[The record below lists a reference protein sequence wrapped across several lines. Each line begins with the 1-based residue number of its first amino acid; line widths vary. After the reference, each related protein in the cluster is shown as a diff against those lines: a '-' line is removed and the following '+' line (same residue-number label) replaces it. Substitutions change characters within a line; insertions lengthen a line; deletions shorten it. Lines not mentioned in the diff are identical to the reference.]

1 MSNEQAGTEPEADG
15 SSGAGPYRPA
25 QAAGRT
31 DRRRGGALG
40 LPHATATDLAT
51 QQQSGGSTAGDVE
64 RAGWRAGGFRIEFAT
79 KTGLDAGEI
88 GTMES
93 TSFPRNKPMKTAAEQ
108 PSAADASLENDPT
121 FRQEVVDGVFEE
133 AEKRGLPIDSRSR
146 RLLNQYA
153 KGSISYPELDR
164 EVVRLVMH

>member
-1 MSNEQAGTEPEADG
+1 
-15 SSGAGPYRPA
+15 
-25 QAAGRT
+25 
-31 DRRRGGALG
+31 
-40 LPHATATDLAT
+40 
-51 QQQSGGSTAGDVE
+51 
-64 RAGWRAGGFRIEFAT
+64 
-79 KTGLDAGEI
+79 
-88 GTMES
+88 
-93 TSFPRNKPMKTAAEQ
+93 MKNAAEQ